1 MNKLYSDSYGE
12 AKDLAY
18 FSEII
23 FKKETNPQRELVST
37 IKFDEAI

>member
-23 FKKETNPQRELVST
+23 FKVS
-37 IKFDEAI
+37 ISK